1 VPLKAIV
8 DKETI
13 IGPDLSQEEW
23 THLKSRH
30 KGVSTHARAKYCT
43 LLHPVLHTIIIIKS
57 DRSYQSMKTLIEVHK
72 EGKYFVA
79 VDLLT
84 NVADQGLS
92 EEVAVQ
98 NLKKGLEEHYQLL
111 IELTPRD
118 HKLTYLDIEV
128 DNLVKNSSAVSS

>member
-1 VPLKAIV
+1 
-8 DKETI
+8 
-13 IGPDLSQEEW
+13 
-23 THLKSRH
+23 
-30 KGVSTHARAKYCT
+30 
-43 LLHPVLHTIIIIKS
+43 
-57 DRSYQSMKTLIEVHK
+57 MKTLIEVHK

-79 VDLLT
+79 VDLIT

-92 EEVAVQ
+92 EQEAVQ
-98 NLKKGLEEHYQLL
+98 NLKLGLEEHYQLL

>member
-1 VPLKAIV
+1 M
-8 DKETI
+8 
-13 IGPDLSQEEW
+13 
-23 THLKSRH
+23 
-30 KGVSTHARAKYCT
+30 
-43 LLHPVLHTIIIIKS
+43 PVYLRISYTIIITNP
-57 DRSYQSMKTLIEVHK
+57 DRSYQNRKTLIEVHK

-92 EEVAVQ
+92 EKEAVQ
-98 NLKKGLEEHYQLL
+98 NLKEGLEEHYQLL